1 MGAARSH
8 SGFGSALGLFE
19 RADREASSHV
29 GISSAALEALANDQ
43 NASVKLVDAL
53 QTMTHNLAMMEA
65 SSEGGLGLLMG
76 RPKITTK
83 KDPNLVTVLGTILS
97 NKTKF
102 ELQPRLLACQSLNYL
117 IKMDLRMSDGKKA
130 QDCMTMYLGVMDEIA
145 SKHDERA
152 GRDDSPATLSM
163 EKHLAEEATNGLE
176 VSCHLHPFA
185 FRELCQPVPLAK
197 LLRFLLFANALHLN
211 VLLTSLSLLQKVCQ
225 KVHFHMKPPPPA
237 ATLQKAHHHS
247 NDKPTASPT
256 VLSTILGALETY
268 IGHSNP
274 RVQIGAIKCM
284 TILYHRTP
292 LHDHLSTSCIRQ
304 LLHIM
309 VAPSTEDS
317 YDASR
322 ASVALLTELV
332 DESTTVFTTLLDP
345 DVVRTLMQQLPPM
358 LQTEAVATS
367 TLRFLSKVTARIGH
381 QASGVAKTSLILH
394 RLLVAFIKAND
405 VSTVSA
411 LLKDGANLH
420 TTSPSSPF
428 LVAVTDSCVE
438 MVRLLIRKGAHVSV
452 EALHAA
458 ALAERCDIVSL
469 LLQHGASPHAAN
481 EHGET
486 LAQVLAKHP
495 PSHPITK
502 LLAMHNRARFHLL
515 SVDHDRGEAD
525 SPHHHHHTSRHPDHT
540 TASTDG
546 ATSSRVQSPPGDVHA
561 RGEVLLSDFAREWND
576 MDTEEDDES
585 EHFDDEE
592 MHSDDDEDEYH
603 GMYHDESQ
611 DDEEDDGDDEGNDE
625 EDDEIPMLV
634 DPDDGE
640 DDDDSKHGDADDG
653 LPLVDIRRED
663 AVAFT
668 HALFTSLVHAV
679 PSIDN
684 KQVTNAVLSTM
695 ANVLIYPIE
704 LADGDINVLLEV
716 IHGLLMES
724 NDSTME
730 GEHGAPDTDLNVY
743 AMVLALRLLEAL
755 SSVNS
760 GTAVVCQMERQGI
773 LDRLRSF
780 AAQTHTSPV
789 DATVASLVIEWLN
802 TGTSLSA
809 DMPMDL
815 NPIVGQL
822 NALCDA
828 LPKSPSTCDTAVGPD
843 VLDDLLTCIDA
854 GITTYELTK
863 SNVVP
868 TLLHALSLQEIP
880 WNPKLQALVRHLHQV
895 VGLHESLPTVTYAMA
910 KGKEFYPLTRQLRC
924 RMRLVPSHEQ
934 VAPVPPRSIHASP
947 LTLFSSFERTVF
959 RCAPIS
965 DPKWLMYAWSLVGQ
979 PIWKPVDGKWVEAA
993 VCGFDASTGCHLI
1006 HFRDEFVEEVLQEEA
1021 YRLVKT
1027 PLRVFSSVSMDL
1039 SLFGSTSALKRRT
1052 PDDHSNSPVR
1062 RSKRVKRRSSDDDA
1076 SSRHEDAAAAAPS
1089 DGRSPPSD
1097 KRSRER
1103 RLMDVL
1109 KLQDS
1114 TTPGEGD
1121 KVWVSNG
1128 SSICV
1133 CGTYVRKTTSQQ
1145 VEVEV
1150 SFGSQVNVPL
1160 VVEETN
1166 LVPFQAKAR
1175 PGSASSKDF
1184 QGRGGGGRP
1193 VLEHLRRLLAR
1204 SRHDHIHADQNAP
1217 AVAGIGGSSET
1228 ASAASGTPKRKGK
1241 QKAVKAPSPP
1251 TIQCENQ
1258 QFTVMAPPIVR
1269 VLLGYGDYSDK
1280 SEDQLHWL
1288 TTDGDHLNDKA
1299 IPVAQWLFHVFGAGQ
1314 KPKVKP
1320 ETLDVPSLQHVS
1332 WSLATFGAFCKEIK
1346 LGLMSSE
1353 VWIMFSSHSTTETDQ
1368 DVLTWTQFSAWL
1380 VAICRDARHMR
1391 CLWQYLEHLGFK
1403 TSAFLSTP
1411 TAPTQLAEFAPDDN
1425 LFYCLH
1431 KIHPTRSLGL
1441 VPWKCVFNVFC
1452 DFSVRWNNDD
1462 ATKPATL
1469 SEPLN
1474 DVVMA
1479 DDGETSWGPP
1489 VFTQSV
1495 GLLRVL
1501 HEQFSAE
1508 LGKDAW
1514 LNPRLSRKL
1523 RMQLQDVLSVTSG
1536 TYPAWCDELVQQSK
1550 FFFPLEMRYTLF
1562 RTTAFGFS
1570 RSLHWFRDHLDHDST
1585 NDELSISPLPK
1596 ERAKVDRVDIIKSA
1610 DAVMKVH
1617 AKRKAI
1623 LDIVFVGERGYG
1635 SGVTA
1640 AFYSAVAN
1648 ALQCNKPLRIWVNGH
1663 EDSSGDVIRHPNGLF
1678 PLPVLDA
1685 TDVLKDRFR
1694 LMGRL
1699 AGKALQDE
1707 RLLPLPLSSQFLRL
1721 VLGEPIAVDDVATIF
1736 LEPGRILFSLYK
1748 ASKALESG
1756 QRDVMIEKM
1765 RADEW
1770 LATVDLNFVDP
1781 ITQAELGTLS
1791 VEIAI
1796 ASYVWLVDV
1805 NGSAKAVTVDNLHS
1819 YVELVLRSWLD
1830 RGVAAQVEAFQEG
1843 LSEVVALKKLKLL
1856 FVDELQLTL
1865 CGTVDVDWTK
1875 ESLRQTIK
1883 LAHGYTSSSEPIEH
1897 FIDVLVDMTTAQRR
1911 AFLLY
1916 ATGCPHLPPGGVG
1929 FEKLKPPFEVVRR
1942 VSPDNQPVDV
1952 TLPFARTCTN
1962 TLHLPA
1968 YSSKAI
1974 LAKQLEYA
1982 VLNSKGVIDRD

>member
-152 GRDDSPATLSM
+152 GRDDSPATLPL

-185 FRELCQPVPLAK
+185 FRELCQPVPLTK

-345 DVVRTLMQQLPPM
+345 DVVWTLMQQLPPM

-481 EHGET
+481 EYGET
-486 LAQVLAKHP
+486 LEQVLAKHP

-525 SPHHHHHTSRHPDHT
+525 
-540 TASTDG
+540 
-546 ATSSRVQSPPGDVHA
+546 
-561 RGEVLLSDFAREWND
+561 N
-576 MDTEEDDES
+576 
-585 EHFDDEE
+585 
-592 MHSDDDEDEYH
+592 
-603 GMYHDESQ
+603 
-611 DDEEDDGDDEGNDE
+611 
-625 EDDEIPMLV
+625 
-634 DPDDGE
+634 
-640 DDDDSKHGDADDG
+640 
-653 LPLVDIRRED
+653 

-724 NDSTME
+724 NDSAME

-802 TGTSLSA
+802 TVTSLSA

-1452 DFSVRWNNDD
+1452 GFSVRWNNDD

-1648 ALQCNKPLRIWVNGH
+1648 ALQCNKPVNGH

-1791 VEIAI
+1791 VEIARE
-1796 ASYVWLVDV
+1796 SDVWLVDV

-1916 ATGCPHLPPGGVG
+1916 VTGCPHLPPGGVG